1 MSVES
6 KDGVPAREKD
16 EHCSRDAGGLEVGQK
31 SLGREWGGR
40 GEKGREKGEK
50 GEKKAA
56 RELRGQEEMRE
67 RKRKGRGPT
76 AKTITAVVYYSLLTC
91 GRRSGPS
98 PFSAFLLLTTHPSS
112 HSVHPSLVR
121 E

>member
-1 MSVES
+1 M
-6 KDGVPAREKD
+6 
-16 EHCSRDAGGLEVGQK
+16 
-31 SLGREWGGR
+31 
-40 GEKGREKGEK
+40 GEK
-50 GEKKAA
+50 GEV
-56 RELRGQEEMRE
+56 REIKGERRRIKGAGRLREGG

-98 PFSAFLLLTTHPSS
+98 PFSVFLLPTTHPSS

>member
-1 MSVES
+1 M
-6 KDGVPAREKD
+6 
-16 EHCSRDAGGLEVGQK
+16 
-31 SLGREWGGR
+31 
-40 GEKGREKGEK
+40 GEKGEEREIKGEK
-50 GEKKAA
+50 GEKKVA

-67 RKRKGRGPT
+67 RKRKGRRPT

-98 PFSAFLLLTTHPSS
+98 PFSVFLLPTTRPSS

-121 E
+121 G